1 MTAGLVARRQLLSP
15 PHPGPAQNVGP
26 GIFLSAR
33 FLSEPRL
40 SFTHPNAAHPDAPV
54 LQYNRSMRKN
64 HKACVLFLAAALLAQ
79 VAPAQTPLQS
89 PRFMVPPNDDTLLLS
104 GIAVDGAGTLTATW
118 TNYVGSSFSTP
129 KAYGRRFSSGNA
141 ALGAPFL
148 LDAPQFNGFAGPVAA
163 NQRGDVLMTWSRSV
177 PAGAASAAFV
187 RRTSPV
193 LPALTLQFPNI
204 GDVAIDHNGNFVVLW
219 GVSTPAGFRVHGQ
232 RYNAIGTRR
241 GPEFDVATSTTGN
254 HGRPSV
260 AMNPETGEF
269 VAVWEVQEDDG
280 TVRGIYGQRFG
291 FLTGRQGGEFPV
303 YAPPADQRPTSPEFF
318 GPRVARASDG
328 GFVVVWKTALPTID
342 IVAQRYDAAGQPA
355 GARLLIAS
363 NADISDGGAQ
373 IAMSRRGDFVV
384 SWDDNGTSPLWFR
397 LFHRDGRPAGPV
409 MTPPSVGF
417 TYLGDGRLAYGYN
430 GTFALGWT
438 NFADDGTVSW
448 NLSYQRYS
456 AASSPR

>member
-1 MTAGLVARRQLLSP
+1 
-15 PHPGPAQNVGP
+15 
-26 GIFLSAR
+26 
-33 FLSEPRL
+33 
-40 SFTHPNAAHPDAPV
+40 
-54 LQYNRSMRKN
+54 MRKN
-64 HKACVLFLAAALLAQ
+64 HKGCVLFLAVALLAH
-79 VAPAQTPLQS
+79 VASAQTPLQS
-89 PRFMVPPNDDTLLLS
+89 PRFMVPPNDDSLLLS
-104 GIAVDGAGTLTATW
+104 GIAVDGAGTLTAAW
-118 TNYVGSSFSTP
+118 TNYVGSATTS
-129 KAYGRRFSSGNA
+129 KAYGRRFSSSNA
-141 ALGAPFL
+141 ALGEPFL

-163 NQRGDVLMTWSRSV
+163 NQRGDLLMTWSRIV
-177 PAGAASAAFV
+177 PAGAASAGFV
-187 RRTSPV
+187 RRTSPI
-193 LPALTLQFPNI
+193 LPTLTLQFPNI
-204 GDVAIDHNGNFVVLW
+204 GDVAVDRNGDFVVLW

-269 VAVWEVQEDDG
+269 VAVWEVQEADG

-303 YAPPADQRPTSPEFF
+303 YVPPADQRPSSPEFF
-318 GPRVARASDG
+318 GPRVARSATG

-355 GARLLIAS
+355 GARLQIAP
-363 NADISDGGAQ
+363 NAGIADGSAQ

-384 SWDDNGTSPLWFR
+384 SWDDNGSPLWFR

-409 MTPPSVGF
+409 TTRPSVGF
-417 TYLGDGRLAYGYN
+417 PYLGDGRLAFGYN
-430 GTFALGWT
+430 GTFVLGWT
-438 NFADDGTVSW
+438 NFSDDGIVGW

-456 AASSPR
+456 AAPSAR